1 MDAGVPCMDNV
12 FVERFE
18 AWRRLSHK
26 RGPGVGGPCGARGK
40 SVMPPRG
47 WVRPCVRPVDAAPM
61 AAAPMAAGPDEV
73 CGSDPN
79 PLQRA
84 RSAWTPRGSPIPG
97 STGSSSRLTTVALP
111 LDQRNAASRAGLRL
125 HDRSHVGLVASGLV
139 GRRHRHRYQSGR
151 LALEPLGSPGF
162 ASTALA
168 CKLDHGGHV
177 GAEEG
182 VGYNRRPAC

>member
-1 MDAGVPCMDNV
+1 MDGRVPCMDNV

-26 RGPGVGGPCGARGK
+26 RGPGVGGPSGARGK

-47 WVRPCVRPVDAAPM
+47 WVRPCVRPVDAAPI
-61 AAAPMAAGPDEV
+61 AAGPDEV

-97 STGSSSRLTTVALP
+97 STGSSSRLTTLALP

-162 ASTALA
+162 ASIALM
-168 CKLDHGGHV
+168 CKLDHGGRA

-182 VGYNRRPAC
+182 VGCSRRPAC